1 MYVYTYKND
10 VIIPDDAPNNPH
22 DDDESSDD
30 KNDYDYGDTD
40 SMYRIDNFD
49 EPNNTDDASY
59 GDTIAGVE
67 DHEEEP
73 HHEENTNGHQK
84 YHPLE
89 NHKQYPP
96 EAQFAPTSEQKMPID
111 TQTTNNQEDVQE
123 DEVGD
128 SQ

>member
-49 EPNNTDDASY
+49 EPNNTDDAYSVIFSSRKWTSY
-59 GDTIAGVE
+59 SQV
-67 DHEEEP
+67 
-73 HHEENTNGHQK
+73 
-84 YHPLE
+84 
-89 NHKQYPP
+89 
-96 EAQFAPTSEQKMPID
+96 SKM
-111 TQTTNNQEDVQE
+111 
-123 DEVGD
+123 
-128 SQ
+128 